1 MRAPPSSQSLAA
13 GGTALDALRL
23 SARKDPKGAIHEAA
37 KQFEALF
44 MQELMKSMRATTM
57 SDGMLDNHASE
68 MATGMLDQQ
77 YAQQMTGL
85 PGGLADAIERQLAGR
100 IGAAVSAATSP
111 VGGTPATTGLAGR
124 WRPVGAAEGLSP
136 AASPGA
142 AMSARA
148 LRAAYS
154 QIGGPSGMPATAA
167 AAPGEVAAAP
177 GAAPAGRPDGLGRAE
192 QFVLRHQATAEA
204 VAAESG
210 IPASFMLAQAAH
222 ETGWG
227 RREIL
232 QSDGK
237 ASNNLFGIKA
247 GAGWSGPVA
256 VATTTEVI
264 DGVARKVQARFRA
277 YSSPEES
284 FRDYARLISTSPR
297 YEGVMRAGHD
307 ASAFARGLQQ
317 AGYAT
322 DPAYAS
328 KLGRVISTTERLQQ
342 QLDV

>member
-13 GGTALDALRL
+13 GGTSLDALRL

-77 YAQQMTGL
+77 YAQQLTGL
-85 PGGLADAIERQLAGR
+85 PGGLADAIERQLTGR
-100 IGAAVSAATSP
+100 IGAAVSAATSTS
-111 VGGTPATTGLAGR
+111 GGAPATASLAGR
-124 WRPVGAAEGLSP
+124 WRPVGVADGASP
-136 AASPGA
+136 AVSPGA
-142 AMSARA
+142 ALSARA

-154 QIGGPSGMPATAA
+154 QRGDQSGGQVGGPPGLQAT
-167 AAPGEVAAAP
+167 AAAP
-177 GAAPAGRPDGLGRAE
+177 GAAAAAVTGTAPAGRPDGLGRAE

-247 GAGWSGPVA
+247 GPGWNGPVA

-317 AGYAT
+317 AG
-322 DPAYAS
+322 
-328 KLGRVISTTERLQQ
+328 
-342 QLDV
+342 